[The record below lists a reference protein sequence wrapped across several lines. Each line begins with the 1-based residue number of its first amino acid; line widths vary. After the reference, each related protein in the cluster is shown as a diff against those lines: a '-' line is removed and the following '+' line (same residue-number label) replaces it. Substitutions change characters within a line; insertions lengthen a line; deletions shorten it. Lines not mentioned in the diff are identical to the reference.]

1 MQLVKNRD
9 QVKVLNASDVDASDQ
24 HLADALAGMEDEQR
38 DILGELEITARL
50 MITGGESK
58 EDARLTRADRSA
70 IRQCIL
76 NAAELCVSEN
86 RPVLTEDIS
95 AALQAMASDDKLPE
109 SRRNRFMEMAEAM
122 GMFTMGTE
130 AEMFNRP
137 GSAWPEADITIV
149 DLATYA
155 REGYQAQMAIAYISL
170 LNTINNIAERDQF
183 KGRPLI
189 AFTDEGHIPL
199 KVPLLSPYSVKIT
212 KMWRK
217 LGAWYWMATQN
228 VDDIPPEASALL
240 NMIEWWICL
249 NMPPDEVEKIARF
262 RELTPAQK
270 TMMLSARKE
279 NGKFTEGIVLAKRIE
294 MLFRVVPP
302 SLCLALAMT
311 EPEEKRQRYETM
323 QALGCDELH
332 AALQVAADLDR
343 KRGITPFPITFPE
356 LKKAVE
362 RVA

>member
-1 MQLVKNRD
+1 M
-9 QVKVLNASDVDASDQ
+9 
-24 HLADALAGMEDEQR
+24 
-38 DILGELEITARL
+38 
-50 MITGGESK
+50 
-58 EDARLTRADRSA
+58 
-70 IRQCIL
+70 
-76 NAAELCVSEN
+76 
-86 RPVLTEDIS
+86 
-95 AALQAMASDDKLPE
+95 
-109 SRRNRFMEMAEAM
+109 
-122 GMFTMGTE
+122 
-130 AEMFNRP
+130 
-137 GSAWPEADITIV
+137 
-149 DLATYA
+149 
-155 REGYQAQMAIAYISL
+155 
-170 LNTINNIAERDQF
+170 
-183 KGRPLI
+183 
-189 AFTDEGHIPL
+189 

-356 LKKAVE
+356 PIKAVE
-362 RVA
+362 RMA